1 MFVSGYGISHCVT
14 KLNCKNA
21 DSASAG
27 QDSLQ
32 PAFPD
37 NSAAGLWGDPA
48 GLVGWQVVG
57 FHPHMCLPAEHSKV
71 RTVLVLL
78 VVMVVLLL
86 LTVV

>member
-57 FHPHMCLPAEHSKV
+57 FHSHMRLPADHSKARV
-71 RTVLVLL
+71 VFLL
-78 VVMVVLLL
+78 MLLL
-86 LTVV
+86 SLTAA